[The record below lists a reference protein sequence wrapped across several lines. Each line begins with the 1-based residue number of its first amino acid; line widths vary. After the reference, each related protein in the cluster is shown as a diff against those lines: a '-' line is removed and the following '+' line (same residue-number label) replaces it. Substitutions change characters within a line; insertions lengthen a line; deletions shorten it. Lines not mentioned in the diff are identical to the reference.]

1 MDTDN
6 GPYTLTD
13 GYFCSCFSCKTDI
26 KEFTVQD
33 NKYNKEVWGD
43 KRIVISQCGDTILR
57 IWSDDKDFTVSIGS
71 FKFPSENYEVKLFE
85 GGIPLIGQ
93 YQNNIYIYNSLPEKV
108 YVEFENY
115 TDEYRKKLS
124 QIGDYE
130 DAEGHGLKLHSNN
143 GVNYQ
148 IMGKFDPGFS
158 VNTIKLIN

>member
-13 GYFCSCFSCKTDI
+13 GYFCSSFSCKTDI